1 MHELHLKNT
10 KGERASNSDLT
21 MMPPLDLKQCRH
33 VDNIPLIHTL
43 LYCLSLSTFFVAA
56 LYIFVPTTIKQLP
69 RDDVQHIKW
78 RSTIILIV
86 MIIGIGVY
94 PLLFCQSISVGDEII
109 YPQWY
114 RYLGFT
120 WQPIQDVKIAIHVL
134 RLYLGSFTCSCL
146 KVYNHSRILHWE
158 KEIRNKGQSI
168 PRHLPPTQQ
177 LPIIIK
183 LQYLLQSFQY
193 IWIQPTKH
201 SFKSFLDDVEY
212 RWIIL
217 RNLCIAPLV
226 EEVIF
231 RACLLPPLLVSIT
244 TKRNNRLT
252 PTQSSWIAPLFFG
265 IAHLHHFYEKYRQI
279 PSRDRSNKV
288 IGQLVLV
295 VAVQWT
301 YTTLFGAYVS
311 HIFIRTCSLLGITLA
326 HILCNYM
333 GLPNVSFTHPTSNLY
348 GYFWFIL
355 IMYSVGIFGFVIGF
369 DSVLFPKESV
379 LVSLLNVN

>member
-1 MHELHLKNT
+1 MKT
-10 KGERASNSDLT
+10 ISNKQCNRQRD
-21 MMPPLDLKQCRH
+21 MMPPLDLQQCHH

-43 LYCLSLSTFFVAA
+43 LYCLALSSFFVAA

-78 RSTIILIV
+78 RSAIILVV

-94 PLLFCQSISVGDEII
+94 PLLFCQTISIEDAMV

-120 WQPIQDVKIAIHVL
+120 WQPIQDIKIAIHVL
-134 RLYLGSFTCSCL
+134 ILYLGSFTCSWL
-146 KVYNHSRILHWE
+146 KVYHHSRILHWE
-158 KEIRNKGQSI
+158 KEERSKGQSR
-168 PRHLPPTQQ
+168 PQHLPPTQQ
-177 LPIIIK
+177 QLPILIK

-193 IWIQPTKH
+193 IWIQPTKQ
-201 SFKSFLDDVEY
+201 SFKCFFDDVEY

-217 RNLCIAPLV
+217 RNLCIAPLA

-244 TKRNNRLT
+244 KSNNRLT
-252 PTQSSWIAPLFFG
+252 PKQASWIAPLFFG
-265 IAHLHHFYEKYRQI
+265 IAHLHHFYEKYRLI
-279 PSRDRSNKV
+279 PSKDRTNKV

-311 HIFIRTCSLLGITLA
+311 HIFIRTGSLFGVTIA
-326 HILCNYM
+326 HIICNYM

-348 GYFWFIL
+348 GYFWLIV
-355 IMYSVGIFGFVIGF
+355 IMYFVGILGFIVGF

-379 LVSLLNVN
+379 LVSLLHDD